1 MATHIA
7 QDIKE
12 KMLYLNPVQIDIKTK
27 WLPN

>member
-1 MATHIA
+1 MASHIV

-12 KMLYLNPVQIDIKTK
+12 KMLYLNLVQIDIKTK